1 MKKIFLLVFVL
12 ISINVF
18 GQFPINATT
27 GTNTSGVLTRGRAS
41 IDSFLQINTTC
52 FTDTVSAN
60 RGRIEEIGG
69 GLIRTCDNT
78 IWLRNNTATQWIQ
91 LGGASSLTSVFY
103 TYGQST
109 DSLWVVINGDTTLLN
124 VIDAP
129 CGLISPGTV
138 FWDSLLVFHASP
150 AIYRLCC
157 DGIRRT
163 SDNTFITL
171 PAAHATLNK
180 FVAIILDSN
189 GLNYVEGTPAASA
202 AEPQLDDCQ
211 LLLTMVY
218 VPAASTTPGN
228 GSNGCGL
235 PATETIYDQNTGAPE
250 WTPSA
255 AIVSVNFSNTTN
267 PYHFTIAADV
277 GAFSTFGSAFSFTR
291 SSTINIAQYSS
302 VTLFIRLKSNFN
314 ANTYIGARFLNST
327 TAQGST
333 TAFIQGGT
341 YNFVRT
347 TTGSYQTI
355 TIPMSAF
362 VNGALTTIIDK
373 LTFFLYGSNA
383 QGFYIDYIQIQEG
396 VCQPPSTGGLTG
408 IAAGNLSPLFT
419 TTVTSANPQIPTIN
433 FSLTTASGGTVFGN
447 TSASTASPSYTANP
461 VLGRTG
467 LTGTLGL
474 RGTTSGEI
482 TIQPQSAAGTYN
494 FNLPTTA
501 GTATYLLTSQG
512 GAGTAMT
519 WTDPST
525 IGSFTVNNG
534 LVKNSSGVV
543 GLDSNGV
550 NIFTR
555 NAIINTDAFTFNVTG
570 TKNGAADIFTVTNAG
585 NGRAALFTN
594 NSASNATIIAEN
606 TNSGPAISGLADN
619 GGRAFN
625 GTMTDGVANTVLEGM
640 QLMRTTSITATSGI
654 GVSNTYVLESGGGGT
669 VTANT
674 LTSKL
679 TTVTAGSEV
688 SQFIISGLNAGSTV
702 DKLYI
707 GGAATQ
713 INATRF
719 ETYQGAAVIAAN
731 DLTLGTDGNLFSITG
746 NTQINAITTTNWQ
759 AGSQIA
765 FIFTGTPTLKNN
777 TAGGAGTAPML
788 LAGRVDF
795 VAAAGDYIGLQYDG
809 TNWYETNRKLAA
821 SGPAYT
827 ASEGLHMAGTD
838 VRLGGTLT
846 KDTIIAMST
855 FKLTLNSS
863 QSNTGEYALN
873 VSNSTGGGSI
883 GATNVGLGNA
893 IAGQTTTG
901 TGILGSATTGNG
913 VNATA
918 SSTGLALRQRKST
931 ATTNAQIEIQR
942 IIAGTDGTG
951 AIGLGGYIGLQI
963 EDELSSDRAAARLGW
978 EWTTVSGASSVGD
991 VTISTANAGTPTE
1004 KLRVTGNGR
1013 SIFTG
1018 RILPTQGA
1026 DVASVAGAIAVGLDG
1041 NVFELTGT
1049 NAVTLIS
1056 NLNWQN
1062 GSEITFVF
1070 TSTAT
1075 LTDGT
1080 ANSGTDIGMELAGG
1094 ANFVGSADDVIT
1106 LVLTEMGGTQRW
1118 REKSRSVN

>member
-41 IDSFLQINTTC
+41 IDSFLQLNTTC
-52 FTDTVSAN
+52 FADTTAAN

-69 GLIRTCDNT
+69 AMIRTCDNI
-78 IWLRNNTATQWIQ
+78 IWLRNNAATAWIAQSSTSNISYPTYVVRVDSTHIAICTVNSCDTILVTVNPQTINVLNDSTIIVCNFEGSCDTINISPQPFLPTDVYVDSIFNHPAQ
-91 LGGASSLTSVFY
+91 L
-103 TYGQST
+103 T
-109 DSLWVVINGDTTLLN
+109 DTLIYSKDGDTTQFYIN
-124 VIDAP
+124 DRE
-129 CGLISPGTV
+129 CGLFDNDMGTV
-138 FWDSLLVFHASP
+138 FWDSLLVFHVSP
-150 AIYRLCC
+150 SVYRLCC
-157 DGIRRT
+157 DGVRRT
-163 SDNTFITL
+163 SANTYVTL
-171 PAAHATLNK
+171 SAADPTNPR
-180 FVAIILDSN
+180 FDAIVLGST
-189 GLNYVEGTPAASA
+189 GVVVVEGTAAATPAL
-202 AEPQLDDCQ
+202 PQLTTCQ
-211 LLLTMVY
+211 ILLTY
-218 VPAASTTPGN
+218 IYIPAGSTTPGN
-228 GSNGCGL
+228 GGNGCGL

-314 ANTYIGARFLNST
+314 ANTYIGARFLNSS

-347 TTGSYQTI
+347 LTGSYQTI

-362 VNGALTTIIDK
+362 VNGALTTTVDR

-419 TTVTSANPQIPTIN
+419 TTVTSANPQIPMIN

-447 TSASTASPSYTANP
+447 TSNITASPSYTANP

-467 LTGTLGL
+467 LTGTLGY

-512 GAGTAMT
+512 GGGTAMT
-519 WTDPST
+519 WTDPAT
-525 IGSFTVNNG
+525 LGATGANP
-534 LVKNSSGVV
+534 
-543 GLDSNGV
+543 
-550 NIFTR
+550 
-555 NAIINTDAFTFNVTG
+555 TG
-570 TKNGAADIFTVTNAG
+570 TVG
-585 NGRAALFTN
+585 
-594 NSASNATIIAEN
+594 
-606 TNSGPAISGLADN
+606 
-619 GGRAFN
+619 
-625 GTMTDGVANTVLEGM
+625 
-640 QLMRTTSITATSGI
+640 
-654 GVSNTYVLESGGGGT
+654 
-669 VTANT
+669 
-674 LTSKL
+674 L
-679 TTVTAGSEV
+679 TTVNGVATTFLRSDGAPAL
-688 SQFIISGLNAGSTV
+688 SQAIVPTWTGIHTFDNNLLMLTSRLELT
-702 DKLYI
+702 K
-707 GGAATQ
+707 GAD
-713 INATRF
+713 
-719 ETYQGAAVIAAN
+719 VIAAN
-731 DLTLGTDGNLFSITG
+731 DLTLGSDGNLFTITG
-746 NTQINAITTTNWQ
+746 NTQINAITTANWQ

-795 VAAAGDYIGLQYDG
+795 VAAAGDYIALQYDG

-846 KDTIIAMST
+846 KDTVIAMST
-855 FKLTLNSS
+855 FLLTLTSS
-863 QSNTGEYALN
+863 QSNTGAYAFN
-873 VSNSTGGGSI
+873 VNNSAGGGSI
-883 GATNVGLGNA
+883 GANNVGLGNA
-893 IAGQTTTG
+893 IAGASTSG
-901 TGILGSATTGNG
+901 NGLYGSATSGNG
-913 VNATA
+913 SSANAT
-918 SSTGLALRQRKST
+918 TGYAYYGR
-931 ATTNAQIEIQR
+931 TT
-942 IIAGTDGTG
+942 IAGTNTESKVMALIKGSDGTPASG
-951 AIGLGGYIGLQI
+951 MGGYVQLQL
-963 EDELSSDRAAARLGW
+963 EDDAASDREAVRLRW
-978 EWTTVSGASSVGD
+978 LWTTVSGAN
-991 VTISTANAGTPTE
+991 STADFAVNTINAGSLTE
-1004 KLRVTGNGR
+1004 KFRITGNGR
-1013 SIFTG
+1013 TQLFG
-1018 RILPTQGA
+1018 RFQPQQGV

-1056 NLNWQN
+1056 NLNWVN

-1106 LVLTEMGGTQRW
+1106 LVLSEIGGTQRW